1 MFDPSWIGHFSRC
14 HCVAICAALVPLNL
28 LVSALVIGLV
38 ARDIA
43 PRWRRLLALGGLPL
57 GGLLVAHVASWWV
70 VGVVALPTIILPTLA
85 SVYGDNS
92 ESKILGGCS
101 QGFYSGLGIRPTN
114 PFLSRSGRS
123 AQPMAPSSLTK

>member
-85 SVYGDNS
+85 LVCTGLNWYC
-92 ESKILGGCS
+92 LTYP
-101 QGFYSGLGIRPTN
+101 QGPQRLWRQFRIQDSWGL
-114 PFLSRSGRS
+114 
-123 AQPMAPSSLTK
+123 